1 MKKFLVVLMAL
12 LFAGSAFAQDAPKGP
27 EFKYGFFGMA
37 YGVSGSQDD
46 LEYDYTHIR
55 VRPMFTLGNENVKGV
70 VRLEIDQDYGK
81 EATAAGADNG
91 TDNMVVEVKW
101 AYMEV
106 KDMLVPNLT
115 FTAGLAGYLIPLVV
129 DNDFAL
135 FRAAYDLGVA
145 KVDLA
150 YVKHQE
156 YDYVSTDSTGTKT
169 LDDTE
174 SYAVQ
179 IPVKAGAIKI
189 TPAYVYTKV
198 GKDINT
204 DQWATDATGAAA
216 LAVEWDEESLYHDGN
231 ISNYAVALNGDFGMV
246 TLDAAFDYSKGK
258 VKKTAEDDGTV
269 GTYTTTK
276 YDIKTYAFDAILGIK
291 PAEGIKISLFY
302 TLYSGDDKADDEITS
317 HIATMDTFYSAPDGR
332 LFLLDAGGIAVN
344 GGNQP
349 FDKGRTALG
358 LNIYGLKADATFG
371 KLGLMAQYAY
381 VTTAKDNAAGD
392 NVLGQE
398 VDLKVSYDVAPATQL
413 FAEYGYIF
421 AGDDNMGLDVAG
433 KAEDAQQFAWG
444 LKTSI

>member
-27 EFKYGFFGMA
+27 DFKYNFFGMA

-46 LEYDYTHIR
+46 LEYDYTHVR

-106 KDMLVPNLT
+106 NNMLVDNLT
-115 FTAGLAGYLIPLVV
+115 FTAGLNAYLIPLVV
-129 DNDFAL
+129 DNDFAM
-135 FRAAYDLGVA
+135 FNAAYDFGMG
-145 KVDLA
+145 KVQLA
-150 YVKHQE
+150 YIKHQE
-156 YDYVSTDSTGTKT
+156 YDYITKASDGTKT
-169 LDDTE
+169 IDDTE

-179 IPVKAGAIKI
+179 IPVKAGMIKI
-189 TPAYVYTKV
+189 TPAYMYTKV
-198 GKDINT
+198 GKDIN
-204 DQWATDATGAAA
+204 DDMWATLGDASDTATFNS
-216 LAVEWDEESLYHDGN
+216 ESFYHDGN
-231 ISNYAVALNGDFGMV
+231 LSNYAIALNSDFGMV
-246 TLDAAFDYSKGK
+246 TFDAAFDYSKGK
-258 VKKTAEDDGTV
+258 VKKTTEGAAVVD
-269 GTYTTTK
+269 YTTAK
-276 YDIKTYAFDAILGIK
+276 YDIKTYAFDAIVGVK

-302 TLYSGDDKADDEITS
+302 TLYSGDDKADDEVTS

-332 LFLLDAGGIAVN
+332 LFLLDQGGISNN
-344 GGNQP
+344 GGYNP
-349 FDKGRTALG
+349 FNKGNAALG

-392 NVLGQE
+392 NFLGQE
-398 VDLKVSYDVAPATQL
+398 VDLKVSVDVAPATQL

-421 AGDDNMGLDVAG
+421 AGDDNMGLDVNG
-433 KAEDAQQFAWG
+433 KAENAQQFAWG